1 MKNIIIRIISAVFA
15 LTMIFGCFAACN
27 NTGTN
32 TEVTTT
38 SPTPTVSDP
47 TDTDPAD
54 VTTAGPEGS
63 DTDAPDTNAP
73 DTNTP
78 GPEPSVPDT
87 ELVDFD
93 LSKYKIVVSSSA
105 SENIV
110 VAASNIYDAVKD
122 ASGKMLYLKKDG
134 KYTVESSDGYEI
146 LVGQTNRAESSEV
159 IASIEGIQWK
169 IVLVGKKIVIVGKND
184 MMTMKAV
191 EYFMEKYISSIGSNA
206 VIKVPKDFNIVSDAE
221 NYKTLPLVENAKF
234 RARVVITKNLST
246 KDPLIAEVRSMVD
259 SLNSL
264 VGTTNLRASTDD
276 KGGISDESLSQVCEI
291 VVGYADRVEAK
302 EFMSN
307 ITPDQYGYGIVGNKI
322 VIAGWTRETISLAL
336 EMFLKDASKF
346 ITYNADGTRGL
357 DLICNEPVLKDYGKF
372 AVNIPAYE
380 GGNYNLCHELTDNE
394 LEYYISE
401 TTLEAYKNYR
411 KSLEN
416 AGFKLHF
423 ENVIANNA
431 YATYTSNDTMV
442 HVYYTHYEKAVRIIT
457 APMDTVNLPNF
468 KPETYTKVTEP
479 KVTQMMFEY
488 ADRTGGMTASGMCYV
503 FTLEDGSY
511 IIYDIG
517 SKSDAN
523 AKRLYE
529 LLVELNERPDKKIV
543 IAAWILT
550 HEHGDHYGNF
560 VNFCSKYGQY
570 IEVEQFIINTPT
582 SESMAIS
589 EGITPFSHYLAQSEK
604 YIGKPNVVKAHTGQ
618 VIKVRNA
625 EIEVLF
631 TIEDTYPQII
641 RNVNDASIITRVK
654 MGGQTVMM
662 LGDTE
667 NQASA
672 IIMSSFGNYLKS
684 DIVQIAHH
692 GFGTAPFS
700 LFEVIDS
707 KVALW
712 PAYQEVYDRLLSPS
726 NTGSYFVLAKQIVK
740 SNMFV
745 DTFLADYTIKTLV
758 LPYKVGSGAVIER
771 KY

>member
-1 MKNIIIRIISAVFA
+1 MKNIIIKIISAIFA
-15 LTMIFGCFAACN
+15 LTMVFGCFAACN

-54 VTTAGPEGS
+54 VTTAGPVES
-63 DTDAPDTNAP
+63 DTNVP

-78 GPEPSVPDT
+78 DT
-87 ELVDFD
+87 EPPAPEEDFVDFD
-93 LSKYKIVVSSSA
+93 LSKYKIVVSSDASA
-105 SENIV
+105 QIV
-110 VAASNIYDAVKD
+110 VAASNIYDAVKE

-146 LVGQTNRAESSEV
+146 LVGYTNRPESAEIINSFT
-159 IASIEGIQWK
+159 GFQWK
-169 IVLVGKKIVIVGKND
+169 IVLVGNKIVIVGKND
-184 MMTMKAV
+184 MMTIKAV
-191 EYFMEKYISSIGSNA
+191 EYFMEKYISSIKSNA
-206 VIKVPKDFNIVSDAE
+206 VIKVPEVFDIASDVE
-221 NYKTLPLVENAKF
+221 NYKMISLVENAKF
-234 RARVVITKNLST
+234 RARVVISKSLNT

-336 EMFLKDASKF
+336 EMFLEDISKF
-346 ITYNADGTRGL
+346 ITYNSDGTRGL

-372 AVNIPAYE
+372 AVNIPTYE

-394 LEYYISE
+394 LEYYITE

-416 AGFKLHF
+416 AGFKLCF

-457 APMDTVNLPNF
+457 APMDTVNVPNF
-468 KPETYTKVTEP
+468 KPETYTKVAEP

-488 ADRTGGMTASGMCYV
+488 ANRTGGMTASGMCYV

-517 SKSDAN
+517 GKSDAN

-582 SESMAIS
+582 SASIAINEST
-589 EGITPFSHYLAQSEK
+589 TPFSHYLAQSEK
-604 YIGKPNVVKAHTGQ
+604 YIGKPKIVKAHTGQ

-641 RNVNDASIITRVK
+641 RNTNDASIITRVK

-700 LFEVIDS
+700 LFEIIDS